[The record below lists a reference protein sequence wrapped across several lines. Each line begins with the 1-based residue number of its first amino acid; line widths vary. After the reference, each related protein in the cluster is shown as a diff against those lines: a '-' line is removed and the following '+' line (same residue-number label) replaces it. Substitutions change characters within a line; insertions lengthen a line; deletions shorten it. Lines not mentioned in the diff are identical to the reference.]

1 MEKIIKTVEK
11 IEISVS
17 ATFICISCLMIVA
30 SGIFRTFGHPINW
43 MQDFS
48 LLIFAWSVFLG
59 ADVAIRKDKLVRVE
73 ILTSRFSEKVQTILS
88 LIAFVI
94 IAVFLSYSIY
104 YGISLCLKTGKR
116 TFPGISWLSYVWVTA
131 SYPTGS
137 ALMLITVVLKIKER
151 IIKLIKGGNALCS
164 G

>member
-11 IEISVS
+11 VEVSIS
-17 ATFICISCLMIVA
+17 ATFICISCLMIFA
-30 SGIFRTFGHPINW
+30 SAIFRSFGHPINW
-43 MQDFS
+43 AQDFS

-73 ILTSRFSEKVQTILS
+73 LLTSRFPKKVQTILS
-88 LIAFVI
+88 LLAFLI
-94 IAVFLSYSIY
+94 IGAFLAYSIY
-104 YGISLCLKTGKR
+104 YGIKLCQKTGKR

-137 ALMLITVVLKIKER
+137 ALMLITVVFKIKDR
-151 IIKLIKGGNALCS
+151 IKELFKGGND
-164 G
+164 

>member
-11 IEISVS
+11 IEVSVS
-17 ATFICISCLMIVA
+17 AAFICISCLMIVA
-30 SGIFRTFGHPINW
+30 SAIFRSFGHPVNW

-73 ILTSRFSEKVQTILS
+73 LLTSRFSEKAQTVLS
-88 LIAFVI
+88 LIAFLI
-94 IAVFLSYSIY
+94 IAAFLEYSVC
-104 YGISLCLKTGKR
+104 YGIKLCQKTVKR
-116 TFPGISWLSYVWVTA
+116 TFPGIPWLSYVWVTA

-137 ALMLITVVLKIKER
+137 FLMLITVVLKIKDR
-151 IIKLIKGGNALCS
+151 IIKLVKGEKDLCS